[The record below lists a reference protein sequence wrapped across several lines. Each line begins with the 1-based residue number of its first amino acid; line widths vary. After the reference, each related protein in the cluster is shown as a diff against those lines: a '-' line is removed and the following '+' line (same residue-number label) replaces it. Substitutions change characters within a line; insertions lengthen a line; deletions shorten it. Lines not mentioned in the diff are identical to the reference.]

1 MLIVFACL
9 GTSAAAAP
17 PESAGP
23 LVEDLIW
30 VHARPSDGVEH
41 LTVRPTERG
50 LEVYFFL
57 RPDPEQPG
65 SERSAAEQS
74 AQERVR
80 ALLGRVH
87 GPLARHGLALDH
99 RWSPR

>member
-1 MLIVFACL
+1 MLIVFARL

-30 VHARPSDGVEH
+30 VHAGPSDGVEH
-41 LTVRPTERG
+41 LTVRPAGRG
-50 LEVYFFL
+50 LEVHFFL
-57 RPDPEQPG
+57 RSDPEWSG
-65 SERSAAEQS
+65 SERSAAERS

-80 ALLGRVH
+80 ALLDRVH

-99 RWSPR
+99 HWSPR